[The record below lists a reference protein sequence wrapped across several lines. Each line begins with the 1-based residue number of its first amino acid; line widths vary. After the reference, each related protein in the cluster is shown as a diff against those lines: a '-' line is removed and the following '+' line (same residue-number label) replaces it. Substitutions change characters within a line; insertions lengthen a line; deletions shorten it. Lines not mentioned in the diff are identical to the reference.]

1 MKISEVSI
9 KRPVFAIVINIVL
22 ILLGLIGL
30 DRMTIREYP
39 DIDVPVIS
47 IRTNYQGASPE
58 IIETQVTKVIEDA
71 VTSVD
76 GIDFIA
82 SDSRRG
88 SSAINITFKPTKNI
102 EEAANDVRDRVARA
116 KRSLPDEVDDP
127 IIQKSDSDADP
138 VVILAL
144 SSDQHSS
151 VDLTKMVETIV
162 QPQIELLQGV
172 ANVTIWGG
180 REPVMRIWIDP
191 QKLAILDVT
200 VNDVENALRAQN
212 VEIPAGTIKSS
223 TQEFSIVAR
232 TDLNQVEEFRNIII
246 KVADNDVNQN
256 RPLVRLSDVA
266 LVELGG
272 AEETSRPRLNGK
284 PGVGVAVIKQSVANP
299 LTLSAD
305 IRELL
310 PKLEEILPDGV
321 AVAVTSDSSVF
332 INKSLSSVYTT
343 IAEALIFVGII
354 IFLFL
359 RDWRATL
366 IPMVTVPISLIGSLF
381 VMYLFGYSIN
391 TLTLLAFVLAIGLV
405 VDDAIV
411 MLENIH
417 RHIEAGM
424 SPIKASFVGSK
435 EIGFAIIA
443 MTITLAAVFL
453 PLTFTQGRIGQ
464 LFVEFAVTLS
474 IAVLISGFTALT
486 LSPMMCSRLLKSK
499 AEEKGTEGSAT
510 GDSQNAPRR
519 STLGRVFQPL
529 SNLIERLLVG
539 LTDGYEALLRVI
551 LKARYFVILGM
562 LGLFG
567 VTALLYTILPE
578 ELSPTED
585 RGMIRVSAITPE
597 GATVD
602 FTDRYFTEVEDF
614 LLESLDEGT
623 IVYTISGVAMGA
635 LAFVTLP
642 DWDDR
647 AESQMALTSKLNA
660 GLKNTALGLKVF
672 ASNPQSLGQRGD
684 SKDVQIVIR
693 TSDSFEALDRQVM
706 QIMDKMRE
714 KSVLISPDNDLR
726 MNTAQL
732 EVSVDREKLALL
744 GIDVSVVG
752 RTLETALG
760 GRNVTRYK
768 EGAEQYDVLV
778 QVDPQKRSQPRD
790 LEGIYVR
797 SQYGEMVPLS
807 NFVTVT
813 ETIAPQ
819 NLRHFNK
826 LRSVTISANLEA
838 GVSQGEG
845 IALVEEIIREVV
857 PDAMLDYQGSSREF
871 IESGS
876 SMIFIFLMALVFIY
890 LVLAAQ
896 FESWIDPFIILF
908 SVPLAGF
915 GALGALYLGGGTI
928 NIYSQIGLV
937 TLVGL
942 ITKHGILIVEFA
954 NQIMAEGESK
964 LEAVIR
970 SATLRLRPILMTTG
984 AMVLGAVPLAMA
996 VGAGAESRQSIGW
1009 VIVGGMSVGTLL
1021 TLIVVPVVY
1030 LFIGGRHSKVNEELL
1045 YTSTP

>member
-1 MKISEVSI
+1 MKLSEVSI

-47 IRTNYQGASPE
+47 IRTSYQGASPE

-76 GIDFIA
+76 GIDFIS

-88 SSAINITFKPTKNI
+88 SSNINITFNSTKDI

-144 SSDQHSS
+144 SSNEHSAIE
-151 VDLTKMVETIV
+151 LTQMVETIV
-162 QPQIELLQGV
+162 QPQIELLEGV
-172 ANVTIWGG
+172 ASVTIWGG

-200 VNDVENALRAQN
+200 VSDVEAALRAQN

-232 TDLNQVEEFRNIII
+232 TDLNKVEEFRNIII
-246 KVADNDVNQN
+246 KVADNAAEQN
-256 RPLVRLSDVA
+256 RPIVRLSDVA

-272 AEETSRPRLNGK
+272 VEETSRPRLNGR

-310 PKLEEILPDGV
+310 PTLNETLPEGV
-321 AVAVTSDSSVF
+321 QIAVTSDTSVF

-343 IAEALIFVGII
+343 IIEALIFVGLI
-354 IFLFL
+354 IFVFL
-359 RDWRATL
+359 RNWRATL
-366 IPMVTVPISLIGSLF
+366 IPMVTVPISLVGSLF
-381 VMYLFGYSIN
+381 VMYLLGYSIN

-417 RHIEAGM
+417 RHIENGVR
-424 SPIKASFVGSK
+424 PITAAFIGSK

-486 LSPMMCSRLLKSK
+486 LSPMMCSRLLPSK
-499 AEEKGTEGSAT
+499 EEEEAKKGTFLGKILTPIYSAVE
-510 GDSQNAPRR
+510 
-519 STLGRVFQPL
+519 RV
-529 SNLIERLLVG
+529 LVG
-539 LTDGYEALLRVI
+539 MTNAYESFLKAV
-551 LKARYFVILGM
+551 LKARYFVVLGM
-562 LGLFG
+562 LGLFTITG
-567 VTALLYTILPE
+567 LLYLNLPQ

-585 RGMIRVSAITPE
+585 RGMIRISAITPE

-602 FTDRYFTEVEDF
+602 FTDRYFTEVEEY
-614 LLESLDEGT
+614 LLETLDEGT

-647 AESQMALTSKLNA
+647 AESQMELTSRINQ
-660 GLKNTALGLKVF
+660 GLKDRALGLRVF
-672 ASNPQSLGQRGD
+672 ASDPQSLGQRGD

-693 TSDSFEALDRQVM
+693 SNESFEALDRQVT
-706 QIMDKMRE
+706 QIMEKMRDNP
-714 KSVLISPDNDLR
+714 VLISPDNDLR
-726 MNTAQL
+726 MNTPQL
-732 EVSVDREKLALL
+732 EVYVDREKLALL

-768 EGAEQYDVLV
+768 DGAEQYDVLV

-807 NFVTVT
+807 NFVTVS

-826 LRSVTISANLEA
+826 LRSVTISANLTP

-845 IALVEEIIREVV
+845 IAIVEDIIREVNAE
-857 PDAMLDYQGSSREF
+857 AMLDYQGSSREF

-876 SMIFIFLMALVFIY
+876 SMVLIFLMALVFIY

-915 GALGALYLGGGTI
+915 GALGALYLAGGTI

-954 NQIMAEGESK
+954 NQIMAEGENK
-964 LEAVIR
+964 MNAVIR

-984 AMVLGAVPLAMA
+984 AMVLGAVPLALA
-996 VGAGAESRQSIGW
+996 AGAGAESRQAIGW

-1021 TLIVVPVVY
+1021 TLIVVPVIY
-1030 LFIGGRHSKVNEELL
+1030 YFIGGRHSEVNEELL
-1045 YTSTP
+1045 YTAP

>member
-1 MKISEVSI
+1 MKLSDTSI
-9 KRPVFAIVINIVL
+9 KRPVFAIVINILL

-30 DRMTIREYP
+30 DRISIREYP

-47 IRTNYQGASPE
+47 IRTSYQGASPE
-58 IIETQVTKVIEDA
+58 IVETQVTKVIEDA
-71 VTSVD
+71 VTSID
-76 GIDFIA
+76 GIDFIQ

-88 SSAINITFKPTKNI
+88 FSSINITFNPTKNI

-116 KRSLPDEVDDP
+116 KRGLPDEVDDP

-144 SSDQHSS
+144 SSDQYNAIE
-151 VDLTKMVETIV
+151 LTKMIETIV
-162 QPQIELLQGV
+162 QPQIELLEGV
-172 ANVTIWGG
+172 ANVTLWGG
-180 REPVMRIWIDP
+180 REPVMRVWIDP

-200 VNDVENALRAQN
+200 VSDVEAALRAQN

-246 KVADNDVNQN
+246 KVADNAAEEN
-256 RPLVRLSDVA
+256 RPIVRLSDVA

-272 AEETSRPRLNGK
+272 VDETSRPRLNGK

-305 IRELL
+305 IRALL
-310 PKLEEILPDGV
+310 PQLEESLPGDV
-321 AVAVTSDSSVF
+321 SIAVTSDSSVF
-332 INKSLSSVYTT
+332 INKSLSSVYNT
-343 IAEALIFVGII
+343 IVEALLFVGVI

-366 IPMVTVPISLIGSLF
+366 IPMVTVPISLIGTLF
-381 VMYLFGYSIN
+381 AMYLLNYSIN

-417 RHIEAGM
+417 RHIAEGL
-424 SPIKASFVGSK
+424 SPIEAAFKGSN

-474 IAVLISGFTALT
+474 ITVLISGFTALT
-486 LSPMMCSRLLKSK
+486 LSPMMCSRLLKPENSSQK
-499 AEEKGTEGSAT
+499 KGGIGRFFASISQWIESLLEGMT
-510 GDSQNAPRR
+510 QFY
-519 STLGRVFQPL
+519 GRIL
-529 SNLIERLLVG
+529 RLCLQFRYLVLVG
-539 LTDGYEALLRVI
+539 MVAC
-551 LKARYFVILGM
+551 LGGAYLFYQM
-562 LGLFG
+562 L
-567 VTALLYTILPE
+567 PQ

-585 RGMIRVSAITPE
+585 RGMIRVAAITPE

-602 FTDRYFTEVEDF
+602 FTDRYFSEVEEY
-614 LLESLDEGT
+614 LLDNLDDGT
-623 IVYTISGVAMGA
+623 VVYAISGISMGA
-635 LAFVTLP
+635 LGFVTLP

-647 AESQMALTSKLNA
+647 EESQMEITSRLNR
-660 GLKNTALGLKVF
+660 GFQDIALGLRVF

-693 TSDSFEALDRQVM
+693 SNESFKKLDQQVTE
-706 QIMDKMRE
+706 IMERMRE
-714 KSVLISPDNDLR
+714 NDLLISPDNDLR
-726 MNTAQL
+726 MNTPQL
-732 EVSVDREKLALL
+732 EVAVDREKLALL

-752 RTLETALG
+752 RTLESALG
-760 GRNVTRYK
+760 GRNVTRFK
-768 EGAEQYDVLV
+768 EGSEQYDVMV
-778 QVDPQKRSQPRD
+778 QVDPQKRSQPKD

-797 SQYGEMVPLS
+797 SKYGEMVPLS
-807 NFVTVT
+807 NIVTVT

-826 LRSVTISANLEA
+826 LRSVTISANLQS

-845 IALVEEIIREVV
+845 IALVEEIIREVI

-871 IESGS
+871 LESGS
-876 SMIFIFLMALVFIY
+876 SMIFIFVMALLFIY

-896 FESWIDPFIILF
+896 FESWIDPFIILL

-915 GALGALYLGGGTI
+915 GALGALYLSGGSI

-954 NQIMAEGESK
+954 NQIRATGISK
-964 LEAVIR
+964 REAIVEA
-970 SATLRLRPILMTTG
+970 ATLRLRPILMTTG
-984 AMVLGAVPLAMA
+984 AMVLGSVPLALS
-996 VGAGAESRQSIGW
+996 VGAGAESRSAIGW
-1009 VIVGGMSVGTLL
+1009 VIVGGMSIGTLL
-1021 TLIVVPVVY
+1021 TLIVVPVIY
-1030 LFIGGRHSKVNEELL
+1030 LFIGGRKRESAQMPQFQVQ
-1045 YTSTP
+1045 

>member
-1 MKISEVSI
+1 MKLSEVSI

-47 IRTNYQGASPE
+47 IRTSYQGASPE

-76 GIDFIA
+76 GIDFIS

-88 SSAINITFKPTKNI
+88 SSNINITFNSTKDI

-144 SSDQHSS
+144 SSNEHSAIE
-151 VDLTKMVETIV
+151 LTQMVETIV
-162 QPQIELLQGV
+162 QPQIELLEGV
-172 ANVTIWGG
+172 ASVTIWGG

-200 VNDVENALRAQN
+200 VSDVEAALRAQN

-246 KVADNDVNQN
+246 KVADNAAEQN
-256 RPLVRLSDVA
+256 RPIVRLSDVA

-272 AEETSRPRLNGK
+272 VEETSRPRLNGR

-310 PKLEEILPDGV
+310 PTLNETLPEGV
-321 AVAVTSDSSVF
+321 QIAVTSDTSVF

-343 IAEALIFVGII
+343 IIEALIFVGLI
-354 IFLFL
+354 IFVFL
-359 RDWRATL
+359 RNWRATL
-366 IPMVTVPISLIGSLF
+366 IPMVTVPISLVGSLF
-381 VMYLFGYSIN
+381 VMYLLGYSIN

-417 RHIEAGM
+417 RHIENGVR
-424 SPIKASFVGSK
+424 PIKAAFIGSK

-486 LSPMMCSRLLKSK
+486 LSPMMCSRLLPSK
-499 AEEKGTEGSAT
+499 EEEEAKKGTFLGKILTPIYSAVERVLVSMT
-510 GDSQNAPRR
+510 NA
-519 STLGRVFQPL
+519 
-529 SNLIERLLVG
+529 
-539 LTDGYEALLRVI
+539 YESFLKVV
-551 LKARYFVILGM
+551 LKARYFVVLGM
-562 LGLFG
+562 LGLFTITG
-567 VTALLYTILPE
+567 LLYLNLPQ

-585 RGMIRVSAITPE
+585 RGMIRISAITPE

-602 FTDRYFTEVEDF
+602 FTDRYFTEVEEY
-614 LLESLDEGT
+614 LLETLDEGT

-647 AESQMALTSKLNA
+647 AESQMELTSRINQ
-660 GLKNTALGLKVF
+660 GLKDRALGLRVF
-672 ASNPQSLGQRGD
+672 ASDPQSLGQRGD

-693 TSDSFEALDRQVM
+693 SNESFEALDRQVT
-706 QIMDKMRE
+706 QIMEKMRDNP
-714 KSVLISPDNDLR
+714 VLISPDNDLR
-726 MNTAQL
+726 MNTPQL
-732 EVSVDREKLALL
+732 EVYVDREKLALL

-768 EGAEQYDVLV
+768 DGAEQYDVLV

-807 NFVTVT
+807 NFVTVS

-826 LRSVTISANLEA
+826 LRSVTISANLTS

-845 IALVEEIIREVV
+845 IAIVEDIIREVNAE
-857 PDAMLDYQGSSREF
+857 AMLDYQGSSREF

-876 SMIFIFLMALVFIY
+876 SMVLIFLMALVFIY

-915 GALGALYLGGGTI
+915 GALGALYLAGGTI

-954 NQIMAEGESK
+954 NQIMAEGENK
-964 LEAVIR
+964 MNAVIR

-984 AMVLGAVPLAMA
+984 AMVLGAVPLALA
-996 VGAGAESRQSIGW
+996 AGAGAESRQAIGW

-1021 TLIVVPVVY
+1021 TLIVVPVIY
-1030 LFIGGRHSKVNEELL
+1030 YFIGGRHSEVNEELL
-1045 YTSTP
+1045 YTAP

>member
-1 MKISEVSI
+1 MKLSEISI

-30 DRMTIREYP
+30 DRMAIREYP
-39 DIDVPVIS
+39 DIDMPVIS
-47 IRTNYQGASPE
+47 IRTTYQGASPE
-58 IIETQVTKVIEDA
+58 IIETQVTKIIEDA
-71 VTSVD
+71 VTSID

-88 SSAINITFKPTKNI
+88 SSSINITFNSTKDI

-116 KRSLPDEVDDP
+116 KRSLPDEVDEP
-127 IIQKSDSDADP
+127 VIQKSDSDADP

-144 SSDQHSS
+144 SSDTYHS

-162 QPQIELLQGV
+162 QPQIELLEGV
-172 ANVTIWGG
+172 ASVTIWGG
-180 REPVMRIWIDP
+180 REPVMRVWIDP
-191 QKLAILDVT
+191 QKLAVLDVT
-200 VNDVENALRAQN
+200 VNDVEAALRAQN

-232 TDLNQVEEFRNIII
+232 TDLNQVEEFKNIII
-246 KVADNDVNQN
+246 KVADNDVDKN
-256 RPLVRLSDVA
+256 RPIVRLSDVA
-266 LVELGG
+266 VVELGG

-299 LTLSAD
+299 VTLSAD
-305 IRELL
+305 IRNLI
-310 PKLEEILPDGV
+310 PKLDEILPDDV
-321 AVAVTSDSSVF
+321 HLTVTSDSSVF
-332 INKSLSSVYTT
+332 INKSLNSVYWT
-343 IAEALIFVGII
+343 IGEALIFVGLI
-354 IFLFL
+354 IFVFL
-359 RDWRATL
+359 RNWRATL
-366 IPMVTVPISLIGSLF
+366 VPMVTVPIALVGSLF
-381 VMYLFGYSIN
+381 VMYLLGYSIN

-417 RHIEAGM
+417 RHIEEGM
-424 SPIKASFVGSK
+424 SPIRASFVGSK

-464 LFVEFAVTLS
+464 LFIEFAVTLS

-486 LSPMMCSRLLKSK
+486 LSPMMCSRLLPSKS
-499 AEEKGTEGSAT
+499 EEEAKRETA
-510 GDSQNAPRR
+510 
-519 STLGRVFQPL
+519 LGKVLYPI
-529 SNLIERLLVG
+529 SDAIERVLVG
-539 LTDGYEALLRVI
+539 LTNGYEKVLRVC
-551 LKARYFVILGM
+551 LKARYLVLLAM
-562 LGLFG
+562 LGIIG
-567 VTALLYTILPE
+567 ATGILYLNLPE

-585 RGMIRVSAITPE
+585 RGMIRVMAITPE

-602 FTDRYFTEVEDF
+602 FTDRYFTEVEDY
-614 LLESLDEGT
+614 LLESLDEGSL
-623 IVYTISGVAMGA
+623 VYTISGVAMGA

-642 DWDDR
+642 DWDER
-647 AESQMALTSKLNA
+647 TETQMQMTSRINA
-660 GLKNTALGLKVF
+660 GLGDRALGLRVF

-684 SKDVQIVIR
+684 SKDVEIVIR
-693 TSDSFEALDRQVM
+693 SSDTFKALDQQVTA
-706 QIMDKMRE
+706 IMAKMRE
-714 KSVLISPDNDLR
+714 NPIFISPDNDLR
-726 MNTAQL
+726 MNTPQL
-732 EVSVDREKLALL
+732 EVDVDREKLALL

-752 RTLETALG
+752 RTLESALG
-760 GRNVTRYK
+760 GRKVTKYK
-768 EGAEQYDVLV
+768 EGAEQYDVMV

-790 LEGIYVR
+790 LENIYVR
-797 SQYGEMVPLS
+797 SAFGEMVPLS

-813 ETIAPQ
+813 EKIAPQ

-826 LRSVTISANLEA
+826 LRSVVISANLQP
-838 GVSQGEG
+838 GISQGEG
-845 IALVEEIIREVV
+845 IAIVEEIIREVN
-857 PDAMLDYQGSSREF
+857 PEAMLDYQGSTREF
-871 IESGS
+871 LQSGA
-876 SMIFIFLMALVFIY
+876 SMVLIFMMALIFIY

-915 GALGALYLGGGTI
+915 GALGALYLAGGTI

-942 ITKHGILIVEFA
+942 ITKHGILIVEFS
-954 NQIMAEGESK
+954 NQIMAEGEAK
-964 LEAVIR
+964 LEAVIK

-984 AMVLGAVPLAMA
+984 AMVLGAVPLALA
-996 VGAGAESRQSIGW
+996 TGAGAESRQAIGW

-1021 TLIVVPVVY
+1021 TLVVVPIIY
-1030 LFIGGRHSKVNEELL
+1030 LFIGGRHSEINEELL
-1045 YTSTP
+1045 YTP

>member
-200 VNDVENALRAQN
+200 VSDVENALRAQN

-343 IAEALIFVGII
+343 ITEALIFVGII

-486 LSPMMCSRLLKSK
+486 LSPMMCSRLLKPK
-499 AEEKGTEGSAT
+499 AAEEGTDGSAT
-510 GDSQNAPRR
+510 GDSQNAPQR

-845 IALVEEIIREVV
+845 IAIVEEIIREVV

>member
-1 MKISEVSI
+1 MKLSEVSI

-30 DRMTIREYP
+30 DRMAIREYP
-39 DIDVPVIS
+39 DIDMPVIS
-47 IRTNYQGASPE
+47 IRTTYQGASPE
-58 IIETQVTKVIEDA
+58 IIETQVTKIIEDA
-71 VTSVD
+71 VTSID

-88 SSAINITFKPTKNI
+88 SSAINITFNSTKDI

-116 KRSLPDEVDDP
+116 KRSLPDEVDEP
-127 IIQKSDSDADP
+127 VIQKSDSDADP

-144 SSDQHSS
+144 SSDTYNS

-162 QPQIELLQGV
+162 QPQIELLEGV
-172 ANVTIWGG
+172 ASVTIWGG

-191 QKLAILDVT
+191 QKLAVLDVT
-200 VNDVENALRAQN
+200 VNDVEAALRAQN

-232 TDLNQVEEFRNIII
+232 TDLNQVEEFKNIII
-246 KVADNDVNQN
+246 KVADNDVDKN
-256 RPLVRLSDVA
+256 RPIVRLSDVA
-266 LVELGG
+266 VVELGG

-299 LTLSAD
+299 VTLSAD
-305 IRELL
+305 IRNLI
-310 PKLEEILPDGV
+310 PKLDEILPDDV
-321 AVAVTSDSSVF
+321 HLTVTSDSSVF
-332 INKSLSSVYTT
+332 INKSLNSVYWT

-354 IFLFL
+354 IFVFL
-359 RDWRATL
+359 RNWRATL
-366 IPMVTVPISLIGSLF
+366 VPMVTVPIALVGSLF
-381 VMYLFGYSIN
+381 VMYLLGYSIN

-417 RHIEAGM
+417 RHIEEGM
-424 SPIKASFVGSK
+424 SPIRASFVGSK

-464 LFVEFAVTLS
+464 LFIEFAVTLS

-486 LSPMMCSRLLKSK
+486 LSPMMCSRLLPSK
-499 AEEKGTEGSAT
+499 AEE
-510 GDSQNAPRR
+510 NAKRE
-519 STLGRVFQPL
+519 TALGKVLYPI
-529 SNLIERLLVG
+529 SDAIERVLVG
-539 LTDGYEALLRVI
+539 LTNGYEKILRVC
-551 LKARYFVILGM
+551 LKARYLVLLAMVGIIGATGILY
-562 LGLFG
+562 LN
-567 VTALLYTILPE
+567 LPE

-585 RGMIRVSAITPE
+585 RGMIRVMAITPE

-602 FTDRYFTEVEDF
+602 FTDRYFTEVEDY
-614 LLESLDEGT
+614 LLENLDEGSL
-623 IVYTISGVAMGA
+623 VYTISGVAMGA

-642 DWDDR
+642 DWDERTETQMQMTSRINGGLGDR
-647 AESQMALTSKLNA
+647 
-660 GLKNTALGLKVF
+660 ALGLRVF

-684 SKDVQIVIR
+684 SKDVEIVIR
-693 TSDSFEALDRQVM
+693 SSDTFKALDQQVTA
-706 QIMDKMRE
+706 IMAKMRE
-714 KSVLISPDNDLR
+714 NPIFISPDNDLR
-726 MNTAQL
+726 MNTPQL
-732 EVSVDREKLALL
+732 EVDVDREKLALL

-752 RTLETALG
+752 RTLESALG
-760 GRNVTRYK
+760 GRKVTKYK
-768 EGAEQYDVLV
+768 EGAEQYDVMV

-790 LEGIYVR
+790 LENIYVR
-797 SQYGEMVPLS
+797 SAFGEMVPLS

-813 ETIAPQ
+813 EKIAPQ

-826 LRSVTISANLEA
+826 LRSVVISANLQP
-838 GVSQGEG
+838 GISQGEG
-845 IALVEEIIREVV
+845 IAMVEEIIREVN
-857 PDAMLDYQGSSREF
+857 PEAMLDYQGSTREF
-871 IESGS
+871 LQSGA
-876 SMIFIFLMALVFIY
+876 SMVLIFMMALIFIY

-915 GALGALYLGGGTI
+915 GALGALYLAGGTI

-942 ITKHGILIVEFA
+942 ITKHGILIVEFS
-954 NQIMAEGESK
+954 NQIMAEGETK
-964 LEAVIR
+964 LEAVIK

-984 AMVLGAVPLAMA
+984 AMVLGAVPLALA
-996 VGAGAESRQSIGW
+996 TGAGAESRQAIGW

-1021 TLIVVPVVY
+1021 TLVVVPIIY
-1030 LFIGGRHSKVNEELL
+1030 LFIGGRHSEVNEELL
-1045 YTSTP
+1045 YTP

>member
-1 MKISEVSI
+1 MKLSEVSI

-47 IRTNYQGASPE
+47 IRTSYQGASPE

-76 GIDFIA
+76 GIDFIS

-88 SSAINITFKPTKNI
+88 SSNINITFNSTKDI

-144 SSDQHSS
+144 SSNEHSAIE
-151 VDLTKMVETIV
+151 LTQMVETIV
-162 QPQIELLQGV
+162 QPQIELLEGV
-172 ANVTIWGG
+172 ASVTIWGG

-200 VNDVENALRAQN
+200 VSDVEAALRAQN

-246 KVADNDVNQN
+246 KVADNAAEQN
-256 RPLVRLSDVA
+256 RPIVRLSDVA

-272 AEETSRPRLNGK
+272 VEETSRPRLNGR

-310 PKLEEILPDGV
+310 PTLNEILPEGV
-321 AVAVTSDSSVF
+321 QIAVTSDTSVF

-343 IAEALIFVGII
+343 IIEALIFVGLI
-354 IFLFL
+354 IFVFL
-359 RDWRATL
+359 RNWRATL
-366 IPMVTVPISLIGSLF
+366 IPMVTVPISLVGSLF
-381 VMYLFGYSIN
+381 VMYLLGYSIN

-417 RHIEAGM
+417 RHIENGVR
-424 SPIKASFVGSK
+424 PITAAFIGSK

-486 LSPMMCSRLLKSK
+486 LSPMMCSRLLPSK
-499 AEEKGTEGSAT
+499 EEEEAKKGTFLGKILTPIYSAVE
-510 GDSQNAPRR
+510 
-519 STLGRVFQPL
+519 RV
-529 SNLIERLLVG
+529 LVG
-539 LTDGYEALLRVI
+539 MTNAYESFLKAV
-551 LKARYFVILGM
+551 LKARYFVVLGM
-562 LGLFG
+562 LGLFTITG
-567 VTALLYTILPE
+567 LLYLNLPQ

-585 RGMIRVSAITPE
+585 RGMIRISAITPE

-602 FTDRYFTEVEDF
+602 FTDRYFTEVEEY
-614 LLESLDEGT
+614 LLETLDEGT

-647 AESQMALTSKLNA
+647 AESQMELTSRINQ
-660 GLKNTALGLKVF
+660 GLKDRALGLRVF
-672 ASNPQSLGQRGD
+672 ASDPQSLGQRGD

-693 TSDSFEALDRQVM
+693 SNESFEALDRQVT
-706 QIMDKMRE
+706 QIMEKMRDNP
-714 KSVLISPDNDLR
+714 VLISPDNDLR
-726 MNTAQL
+726 MNTPQL
-732 EVSVDREKLALL
+732 EVYVDREKLALL

-768 EGAEQYDVLV
+768 DGAEQYDVLV

-807 NFVTVT
+807 NFVTVS

-826 LRSVTISANLEA
+826 LRSVTISANLTS

-845 IALVEEIIREVV
+845 IAIVEDIIREVNAE
-857 PDAMLDYQGSSREF
+857 AMLDYQGSSREF

-876 SMIFIFLMALVFIY
+876 SMILIFLMALVFIY

-915 GALGALYLGGGTI
+915 GALGALYLAGGTI

-954 NQIMAEGESK
+954 NQIMAEGENK
-964 LEAVIR
+964 MNAVIR

-984 AMVLGAVPLAMA
+984 AMVLGAVPLALA
-996 VGAGAESRQSIGW
+996 AGAGAESRQAIGW

-1021 TLIVVPVVY
+1021 TLIVVPVIY
-1030 LFIGGRHSKVNEELL
+1030 YFIGGRHSEVNEELL
-1045 YTSTP
+1045 YTAP

>member
-1 MKISEVSI
+1 MKLSDISI
-9 KRPVFAIVINIVL
+9 KRPVFAIVINILL

-30 DRMTIREYP
+30 DRISIREYP

-47 IRTNYQGASPE
+47 IRTTYQGASPE
-58 IIETQVTKVIEDA
+58 IVETQVTKILEDA
-71 VTSVD
+71 VTSID
-76 GIDFIA
+76 GIDFIT

-88 SSAINITFKPTKNI
+88 FSSINITFNPTKNI

-116 KRSLPDEVDDP
+116 KRGLPDEVDDP

-144 SSDQHSS
+144 SSDQYNAIE
-151 VDLTKMVETIV
+151 LTNMIETIV
-162 QPQIELLQGV
+162 QPQIELLEGV
-172 ANVTIWGG
+172 ANVTLWGG
-180 REPVMRIWIDP
+180 RKPVMRVWIDP

-200 VNDVENALRAQN
+200 VSDVEAALRAQN

-232 TDLNQVEEFRNIII
+232 TDLNQVDEFRNIII
-246 KVADNDVNQN
+246 KVADNAAEEN
-256 RPLVRLSDVA
+256 RPIVRLSDVA

-272 AEETSRPRLNGK
+272 VDETSRPRLNGK
-284 PGVGVAVIKQSVANP
+284 PGVGVAIIKQSVANP

-305 IRELL
+305 IRALL
-310 PKLEEILPDGV
+310 PQLQESLPGDVEI
-321 AVAVTSDSSVF
+321 AVTSDSSVF
-332 INKSLSSVYTT
+332 INKSLTSVYNT
-343 IAEALIFVGII
+343 IVEALLFVGVI

-366 IPMVTVPISLIGSLF
+366 IPMVTVPISLIGTLF
-381 VMYLFGYSIN
+381 AMYLLNYSIN

-417 RHIEAGM
+417 RHIAEGLSPLEAAF
-424 SPIKASFVGSK
+424 KGSK

-474 IAVLISGFTALT
+474 ITVLISGFTALT
-486 LSPMMCSRLLKSK
+486 LSPMMCSRLLKPESDIAK
-499 AEEKGTEGSAT
+499 RGAIARFFAGI
-510 GDSQNAPRR
+510 SQW
-519 STLGRVFQPL
+519 
-529 SNLIERLLVG
+529 I
-539 LTDGYEALLRVI
+539 EALLEGMTKVYSAI
-551 LKARYFVILGM
+551 LRFCLQMRYLVLVGMVLFLG
-562 LGLFG
+562 G
-567 VTALLYTILPE
+567 AYLLYQMLPQ

-585 RGMIRVSAITPE
+585 RGMIRVAAITPE

-602 FTDRYFTEVEDF
+602 FTDRYFSEVEEY
-614 LLESLDEGT
+614 LLDNLDEGT
-623 IVYTISGVAMGA
+623 VVYAISGISMGA
-635 LAFVTLP
+635 LGFVTLP

-647 AESQMALTSKLNA
+647 EESQMEITSRLNR
-660 GLKNTALGLKVF
+660 GFQDIALGLRVF

-693 TSDSFEALDRQVM
+693 SNESFQKLDQQVTE
-706 QIMDKMRE
+706 IMERMRE
-714 KSVLISPDNDLR
+714 NDLLISPDNDLR
-726 MNTAQL
+726 MNTPQL
-732 EVSVDREKLALL
+732 EVAVDREKLALL

-752 RTLETALG
+752 RTLESALG
-760 GRNVTRYK
+760 GRNVTRFK
-768 EGAEQYDVLV
+768 EGAEQYDVMV
-778 QVDPQKRSQPRD
+778 QVDPQKRSQPKD

-797 SQYGEMVPLS
+797 SKYGEMVPLS
-807 NFVTVT
+807 NIVTVT

-826 LRSVTISANLEA
+826 LRSVTISANLQS

-845 IALVEEIIREVV
+845 IALVEEIIREVI

-871 IESGS
+871 LESGS
-876 SMIFIFLMALVFIY
+876 SMLFIFVMALLFIY

-896 FESWIDPFIILF
+896 FESWIDPFIILL

-915 GALGALYLGGGTI
+915 GALGALYLSGGTI

-954 NQIMAEGESK
+954 NQIRATGIAK
-964 LEAVIR
+964 REAIIEA
-970 SATLRLRPILMTTG
+970 ATLRLRPILMTTG
-984 AMVLGAVPLAMA
+984 AMVLGAVPLALS
-996 VGAGAESRQSIGW
+996 VGAGAESRSAIGW
-1009 VIVGGMSVGTLL
+1009 VIVGGMSIGTLL
-1021 TLIVVPVVY
+1021 TLIVVPVIY
-1030 LFIGGRHSKVNEELL
+1030 LFIGGRKRELIV
-1045 YTSTP
+1045 T